1 MGKDLDDLE
10 SFPTTISVS
19 YLDVL
24 GSDDE
29 EDIFS
34 IDTLG
39 FEGLS
44 KNLLELWRDCVLRS
58 FLDMD
63 VLGDLI
69 SYLLYYHLTSFLITW
84 IHTNF
89 CLLLF
94 LARPGLDFANLND
107 LFDKNRLF
115 FRTK

>member
-10 SFPTTISVS
+10 SFSTTISVS

-44 KNLLELWRDCVLRS
+44 KNLLEL
-58 FLDMD
+58 
-63 VLGDLI
+63 
-69 SYLLYYHLTSFLITW
+69 
-84 IHTNF
+84 
-89 CLLLF
+89 
-94 LARPGLDFANLND
+94 
-107 LFDKNRLF
+107 
-115 FRTK
+115 